1 MICPGHTYRS
11 DKYQLGD
18 DSMRV
23 KMTIQMADAA
33 ASIQNSVHSLTI
45 GAKFGLPIIFRGL
58 QLTCVRSLSEVPD
71 VVLETVWNSTV
82 NTTTGFVLSLT
93 QRFMYCQRL
102 LSLSYRCK
110 FLLKNSEVS

>member
-82 NTTTGFVLSLT
+82 NTTTGFVLSLA
-93 QRFMYCQRL
+93 QRPQC
-102 LSLSYRCK
+102 SS
-110 FLLKNSEVS
+110 